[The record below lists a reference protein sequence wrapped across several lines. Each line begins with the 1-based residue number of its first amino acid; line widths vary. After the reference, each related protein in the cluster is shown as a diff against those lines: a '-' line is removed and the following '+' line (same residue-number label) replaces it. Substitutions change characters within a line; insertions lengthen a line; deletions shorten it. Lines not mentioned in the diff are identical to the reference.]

1 MIHCVIICRDM
12 LVTGPGDYCYFLSGH
27 FSVYWTYGCHLC
39 VCDSDTWA
47 PVSKTFP
54 FSNGR
59 HECTPRQKWHASCLF
74 SQGPHSG
81 VRCPSCH
88 CSEGTQNTAKQSFT
102 SPSQKRPVIRP
113 QSTQGLQR
121 SEMSPWA
128 SAVMDAILLRGAKN
142 GH

>member
-1 MIHCVIICRDM
+1 M
-12 LVTGPGDYCYFLSGH
+12 P
-27 FSVYWTYGCHLC
+27 CHLC

-47 PVSKTFP
+47 PASKTFP
-54 FSNGR
+54 FSNSR

-88 CSEGTQNTAKQSFT
+88 CSEGTQNAAKQSFT
-102 SPSQKRPVIRP
+102 IPSQNLPVIRP

-121 SEMSPWA
+121 SNR
-128 SAVMDAILLRGAKN
+128 LRFDPIRFRSDPTRSDPIRSDSDPIRSDPIRFRFRYDPIRSESVRFRF
-142 GH
+142 